1 MCFSPEADLAAG
13 VLVSAVGIDAIQR
26 ARTPEELPLAAL
38 PLLFGVHQLIEAFVW
53 WGLEGK
59 VPASLGD
66 TAIWLYLAIA
76 FLLPLW
82 VPLAVRGVEPSPGR
96 RPVITLLVGLGLVA
110 SLVLLGTIVWG
121 PVDAAVVGHHIAY
134 AVDIPGGAIG
144 VLYVV
149 ATCGA
154 LLLSSDRW
162 IPLFRGGQRRG
173 RRGVGLA
180 DGRRPDVALVCVGRG
195 HQRGDRPLPPGR
207 GAAPERRRRLKRS
220 RLRHTCR
227 VRDRPTARLARQRSG
242 GQSSRA
248 RSLMGYIGVRRTR

>member
-13 VLVSAVGIDAIQR
+13 VLVSVVGIDAIKR
-26 ARTPEELPLAAL
+26 ARSPEELPLAAL
-38 PLLFGVHQLIEAFVW
+38 PLLFGVHQSIEAFVW
-53 WGLEGK
+53 WGLAGK

-96 RPVITLLVGLGLVA
+96 RPVITLLVGVGLVA
-110 SLVLLGTIVWG
+110 SLILLGTIVWG

-162 IPLFRGGQRRG
+162 IRSFGVANVAAVVVLVWLTVGGLTSLWCVWAAVTSVAIDLFLRDEERH
-173 RRGVGLA
+173 L
-180 DGRRPDVALVCVGRG
+180 DIVA
-195 HQRGDRPLPPGR
+195 
-207 GAAPERRRRLKRS
+207 A
-220 RLRHTCR
+220 
-227 VRDRPTARLARQRSG
+227 
-242 GQSSRA
+242 
-248 RSLMGYIGVRRTR
+248 

>member
-13 VLVSAVGIDAIQR
+13 VLVSVVGIDAIKR

-53 WGLEGK
+53 WGLAGK

-96 RPVITLLVGLGLVA
+96 RPIITVLVGVGLLV
-110 SLVLLGTIVWG
+110 SLVLLGTLVWG
-121 PVDAAVVGHHIAY
+121 SVDAAVVGHHIAY
-134 AVDIPGGAIG
+134 AVDIPGGGAIG
-144 VLYVV
+144 VMYVV

-162 IPLFRGGQRRG
+162 IRYFGMSNVVAVVVLVWLTVGGLTSLWCVWAAVTSVAIDLFLR
-173 RRGVGLA
+173 
-180 DGRRPDVALVCVGRG
+180 DE
-195 HQRGDRPLPPGR
+195 
-207 GAAPERRRRLKRS
+207 ERHLN
-220 RLRHTCR
+220 
-227 VRDRPTARLARQRSG
+227 VVP
-242 GQSSRA
+242 
-248 RSLMGYIGVRRTR
+248 V

>member
-13 VLVSAVGIDAIQR
+13 VLVTVVGIDAIKR
-26 ARTPEELPLAAL
+26 ARSPDELPLAAL

-66 TAIWLYLAIA
+66 TAMWIYLAIA

-96 RPVITLLVGLGLVA
+96 RPVITVMVGIGLLV
-110 SLVLLGTIVWG
+110 SLILLGTIVWG
-121 PVDAAVVGHHIAY
+121 PVDAAIVGHHIAY
-134 AVDIPGGAIG
+134 DVDIPGGGAIG

-162 IPLFRGGQRRG
+162 IRYFGMLNVAAVVVLVWITVGGLTSLWCVWAAVTSVAIDLFLRDEERH
-173 RRGVGLA
+173 LNA
-180 DGRRPDVALVCVGRG
+180 VA
-195 HQRGDRPLPPGR
+195 
-207 GAAPERRRRLKRS
+207 A
-220 RLRHTCR
+220 
-227 VRDRPTARLARQRSG
+227 
-242 GQSSRA
+242 
-248 RSLMGYIGVRRTR
+248 

>member
-13 VLVSAVGIDAIQR
+13 VLVSVVGVDAIKR
-26 ARTPEELPLAAL
+26 ARSPEELPLAAL

-66 TAIWLYLAIA
+66 TAMWIYLGIA

-82 VPLAVRGVEPSPGR
+82 VPLAVRGVEPSPGL
-96 RPVITLLVGLGLVA
+96 RPIITVMVGIGLLV
-110 SLVLLGTIVWG
+110 SLILLGTIVWG
-121 PVDAAVVGHHIAY
+121 PVNAAIVGHHIAY
-134 AVDIPGGAIG
+134 DVDIPGGGAIG

-162 IPLFRGGQRRG
+162 IRYFGMSNVAAVAVLVWITVGGLTSLWCVWAAVTSVAIDLFLRDEERHLN
-173 RRGVGLA
+173 V
-180 DGRRPDVALVCVGRG
+180 VA
-195 HQRGDRPLPPGR
+195 
-207 GAAPERRRRLKRS
+207 A
-220 RLRHTCR
+220 
-227 VRDRPTARLARQRSG
+227 
-242 GQSSRA
+242 
-248 RSLMGYIGVRRTR
+248 

>member
-13 VLVSAVGIDAIQR
+13 VLVSVVGIDAIKR

-38 PLLFGVHQLIEAFVW
+38 PLLLGAHQLIEAFVW

-96 RPVITLLVGLGLVA
+96 RPIITVLVGVGLVA

-162 IPLFRGGQRRG
+162 IRSF
-173 RRGVGLA
+173 GLA
-180 DGRRPDVALVCVGRG
+180 NVAAVVVLVWLTVGGLTSLWCVW
-195 HQRGDRPLPPGR
+195 
-207 GAAPERRRRLKRS
+207 AAVTSVAIDLFLRDEERHLN
-220 RLRHTCR
+220 L
-227 VRDRPTARLARQRSG
+227 VAA
-242 GQSSRA
+242 
-248 RSLMGYIGVRRTR
+248 

>member
-13 VLVSAVGIDAIQR
+13 VLVSVVGIDAIKR
-26 ARTPEELPLAAL
+26 ARSPEELPLAAL

-53 WGLEGK
+53 WGLAGK

-96 RPVITLLVGLGLVA
+96 RPVITLLVGVGLVV

-134 AVDIPGGAIG
+134 AVDIPGRGHRGPLRGGDVRRAAP
-144 VLYVV
+144 VERSVDP
-149 ATCGA
+149 
-154 LLLSSDRW
+154 LLSGCRMS
-162 IPLFRGGQRRG
+162 
-173 RRGVGLA
+173 
-180 DGRRPDVALVCVGRG
+180 RPSWCW
-195 HQRGDRPLPPGR
+195 
-207 GAAPERRRRLKRS
+207 
-220 RLRHTCR
+220 
-227 VRDRPTARLARQRSG
+227 SG
-242 GQSSRA
+242 
-248 RSLMGYIGVRRTR
+248 

>member
-13 VLVSAVGIDAIQR
+13 ILVSVVGIDAVKR

-38 PLLFGVHQLIEAFVW
+38 PLLFGAHQFIEAFVW

-66 TAIWLYLAIA
+66 TAMWVYLSIA

-96 RPVITLLVGLGLVA
+96 RPIITVLVGVGLMV

-121 PVDAAVVGHHIAY
+121 PVDAAIVGHHIAY
-134 AVDIPGGAIG
+134 SVDIPGGGAIG

-162 IPLFRGGQRRG
+162 IRYFGMSN
-173 RRGVGLA
+173 VLA
-180 DGRRPDVALVCVGRG
+180 VVALVWLTVGGLTSLWCVW
-195 HQRGDRPLPPGR
+195 
-207 GAAPERRRRLKRS
+207 AAVTSVAIDLFLRDEERHLN
-220 RLRHTCR
+220 
-227 VRDRPTARLARQRSG
+227 VVAA
-242 GQSSRA
+242 
-248 RSLMGYIGVRRTR
+248 

>member
-1 MCFSPEADLAAG
+1 MCFSPGADLAAG

-162 IPLFRGGQRRG
+162 IRSFGVANVAAVVVLVWLTVGGLTSLWCVWAAVTSVAIDLFLRDEERHLN
-173 RRGVGLA
+173 V
-180 DGRRPDVALVCVGRG
+180 VA
-195 HQRGDRPLPPGR
+195 
-207 GAAPERRRRLKRS
+207 A
-220 RLRHTCR
+220 
-227 VRDRPTARLARQRSG
+227 
-242 GQSSRA
+242 
-248 RSLMGYIGVRRTR
+248 

>member
-13 VLVSAVGIDAIQR
+13 VLVSVVGIDAIKR

-96 RPVITLLVGLGLVA
+96 RPVITLLVGVGLVA

-121 PVDAAVVGHHIAY
+121 PVDAAIVGHHIAY

-162 IPLFRGGQRRG
+162 IRSFGVANVAAVVVLVWLTVGGLTSLWCVWAAVTSVAIDLFLRDEERHLN
-173 RRGVGLA
+173 V
-180 DGRRPDVALVCVGRG
+180 VA
-195 HQRGDRPLPPGR
+195 
-207 GAAPERRRRLKRS
+207 A
-220 RLRHTCR
+220 
-227 VRDRPTARLARQRSG
+227 
-242 GQSSRA
+242 
-248 RSLMGYIGVRRTR
+248 

>member
-13 VLVSAVGIDAIQR
+13 VLVSVVGIDAIKR

-38 PLLFGVHQLIEAFVW
+38 PLLLGAHQLIEAFVW

-96 RPVITLLVGLGLVA
+96 RPIITVLVGVGLVA

-162 IPLFRGGQRRG
+162 IRSF
-173 RRGVGLA
+173 GLA
-180 DGRRPDVALVCVGRG
+180 NVVAVVVLVWLTVGGLTSLWCVW
-195 HQRGDRPLPPGR
+195 
-207 GAAPERRRRLKRS
+207 AAVTSVAIDLFLRDEERHLN
-220 RLRHTCR
+220 L
-227 VRDRPTARLARQRSG
+227 VAA
-242 GQSSRA
+242 
-248 RSLMGYIGVRRTR
+248 

>member
-13 VLVSAVGIDAIQR
+13 VLVSVVGIDAIKR
-26 ARTPEELPLAAL
+26 ARSPEELPLAAL

-66 TAIWLYLAIA
+66 TAIWIYLAIA

-96 RPVITLLVGLGLVA
+96 RPIITVLVGAGLIV

-121 PVDAAVVGHHIAY
+121 PVDATVVGHHISY
-134 AVDIPGGAIG
+134 SVDIPGGGAIG

-162 IPLFRGGQRRG
+162 IRYFGISNVLAVVVLVWLTVGGLTSLWCVWAAVTSVAIDLFLR
-173 RRGVGLA
+173 
-180 DGRRPDVALVCVGRG
+180 DE
-195 HQRGDRPLPPGR
+195 
-207 GAAPERRRRLKRS
+207 ERHLN
-220 RLRHTCR
+220 
-227 VRDRPTARLARQRSG
+227 VVPA
-242 GQSSRA
+242 
-248 RSLMGYIGVRRTR
+248 

>member
-13 VLVSAVGIDAIQR
+13 VLVSVVGIDAIKR

-53 WGLEGK
+53 WGLAGK

-66 TAIWLYLAIA
+66 TATWLYLAIA

-82 VPLAVRGVEPSPGR
+82 VPIAVRGVEPSPGR
-96 RPVITLLVGLGLVA
+96 RPVITLLVGVGLVA
-110 SLVLLGTIVWG
+110 SIVLLGTIVRG

-134 AVDIPGGAIG
+134 EVDIPGGAIG

-162 IPLFRGGQRRG
+162 IRFFGVANVAAVVVLVWLTVGGLTSLWCVWAAVTSVAIDLFLR
-173 RRGVGLA
+173 
-180 DGRRPDVALVCVGRG
+180 DE
-195 HQRGDRPLPPGR
+195 
-207 GAAPERRRRLKRS
+207 ERHLS
-220 RLRHTCR
+220 
-227 VRDRPTARLARQRSG
+227 VVPA
-242 GQSSRA
+242 
-248 RSLMGYIGVRRTR
+248 

>member
-13 VLVSAVGIDAIQR
+13 VLVSVVGIDAIKR
-26 ARTPEELPLAAL
+26 ARSPEELPLAAL

-53 WGLEGK
+53 WGLAGK

-96 RPVITLLVGLGLVA
+96 RPVITLLVGVGLVA

-162 IPLFRGGQRRG
+162 IRSFGVANVAAVVVLVWLTVGGLTSLWCVWAAVTSVAIDLFLRDEERH
-173 RRGVGLA
+173 LNL
-180 DGRRPDVALVCVGRG
+180 VA
-195 HQRGDRPLPPGR
+195 
-207 GAAPERRRRLKRS
+207 A
-220 RLRHTCR
+220 
-227 VRDRPTARLARQRSG
+227 
-242 GQSSRA
+242 
-248 RSLMGYIGVRRTR
+248 

>member
-13 VLVSAVGIDAIQR
+13 VLVSVVGVDAIKR
-26 ARTPEELPLAAL
+26 ARSPEELPLAAL
-38 PLLFGVHQLIEAFVW
+38 PLLFGMHQLIEAFVW

-66 TAIWLYLAIA
+66 TAMWIYLAIA

-96 RPVITLLVGLGLVA
+96 RPVITVMVGIGLLV
-110 SLVLLGTIVWG
+110 SLILLGTIVWG
-121 PVDAAVVGHHIAY
+121 PVDAAIVGHHIAY
-134 AVDIPGGAIG
+134 DVDIPGGGAIG

-162 IPLFRGGQRRG
+162 IRYFGMSNVAAVVVLVWITVGGLTSLWCVWAAVTSVAIDLFLRDEERH
-173 RRGVGLA
+173 LNA
-180 DGRRPDVALVCVGRG
+180 VA
-195 HQRGDRPLPPGR
+195 
-207 GAAPERRRRLKRS
+207 A
-220 RLRHTCR
+220 
-227 VRDRPTARLARQRSG
+227 
-242 GQSSRA
+242 
-248 RSLMGYIGVRRTR
+248 